1 MPVLASIA
9 ARARWS
15 HMVKRSDAEASKM
28 ENEIEKKIISE
39 LATEMIATN
48 SAELRRA
55 HTTLDDPCSE
65 RRGRY
70 IDAGRRD
77 HKPN

>member
-39 LATEMIATN
+39 LATEIAI
-48 SAELRRA
+48 
-55 HTTLDDPCSE
+55 
-65 RRGRY
+65 Y
-70 IDAGRRD
+70 Q
-77 HKPN
+77 KPEKTCRK